1 MMFTRKFWRATA
13 DRAIRTVAQGL
24 IALIGTDAVGWISL
38 DIKLIA
44 LASGIMGLLSVL
56 NSLVMAPPESKME

>member
-1 MMFTRKFWRATA
+1 MFTRKFWRATA

-38 DIKLIA
+38 DIKLIG
-44 LASGIMGLLSVL
+44 LAAGIMGLLSVL
-56 NSLVMAPPESKME
+56 NSLIMAPPESKME